1 MGNPKSTGCL
11 SHKQG
16 ILKSMGAT
24 NELSPTSKP
33 FGFNACQ
40 CVLMCI
46 NAHLKFALSD
56 YLWSPKSSIIHPIM
70 GSANN
75 ATKYQIHKII
85 LSILSPFAPTPQ
97 SVVFHRQ
104 STNFGGHGCPVK
116 TALFYLRILSHIK
129 LASRPLI
136 VYKTIHIKKLFI
148 LLPLL

>member
-1 MGNPKSTGCL
+1 MDKPLYHLPCIAILYTNRSTNYRIYIYRSSFC
-11 SHKQG
+11 
-16 ILKSMGAT
+16 
-24 NELSPTSKP
+24 
-33 FGFNACQ
+33 
-40 CVLMCI
+40 
-46 NAHLKFALSD
+46 HLY
-56 YLWSPKSSIIHPIM
+56 YLWSPKSLMMHPIM
-70 GSANN
+70 GNANN
-75 ATKYQIHKII
+75 DSKYQIHKII

-148 LLPLL
+148 LSPLL